1 MFSQNIG
8 KKIMYD
14 VIGVGDTFVD
24 VVANV
29 SEDFVKQHG
38 LVKGQGNTL
47 SVRTLREIRKQLMDS
62 RVIPGGAAANSIATL
77 ASLGAKCAF
86 IGKACTD
93 TMGEKFKEAFDRAGV
108 HMCVPLVPYDRD
120 ADRATPRCLVLV
132 TPDHDRTFAFNMGIC
147 EEIDI
152 QDVDVDAIKSSKIM
166 FIEGQML
173 VSRRA
178 RNGVLFAL
186 QTAKRAGVKIAFN
199 MHDLNF
205 RAVPVQEVI
214 ETIRTQSDILIGN
227 EREVRGC
234 FDINETT
241 DTEAFSSI
249 LSNRKQVLVMTRGAN
264 GAYIFS
270 ENGVDAIPS
279 ENHLSIVDSTGAGDA
294 FAAGFLYGVANKMS
308 LVASGKLA
316 ALTAAELLR
325 HWGGRPE
332 VNLQEKLHSYIQSV
346 LPR

>member
-1 MFSQNIG
+1 
-8 KKIMYD
+8 MYD
-14 VIGVGDTFVD
+14 VVGVGDTFVD

-29 SEDFVKQHG
+29 TENFIKQHG

-47 SVRTLREIRKQLMDS
+47 PVETLRDIRRELIDS
-62 RVIPGGAAANSIATL
+62 RVIPGGAAANTIAAL

-93 TMGEKFKEAFDRAGV
+93 TMGEKFKAAFDAAGV
-108 HMCVPLVPYDRD
+108 KMCVPLVPFDRE
-120 ADRATPRCLVLV
+120 ADKATPRCLVLV

-147 EEIDI
+147 EEINVEDI
-152 QDVDVDAIKSSKIM
+152 DEEAVKSSKAL
-166 FIEGQML
+166 FVEGQML

-178 RNGVLFAL
+178 RAGVLHAV
-186 QTAKRAGVKIAFN
+186 QTAKRAGVKVAFN

-205 RAVPVQEVI
+205 RALPVQEVI

-234 FDINETT
+234 FDITEAT
-241 DTEAFSSI
+241 DAEAFSSV
-249 LSNRKQVLVMTRGAN
+249 LTDRKQILVMTRGAN

-279 ENHLSIVDSTGAGDA
+279 ENHLSIVDSTGAGDS
-294 FAAGFLYGVANKMS
+294 FAAGFLYGFVNGMTLA
-308 LVASGKLA
+308 AAGKLA

-325 HWGGRPE
+325 HLGGRPE
-332 VNLQEKLHSYIQSV
+332 VDLKEKLTPYIQNV